1 MKHQLLHVSGL
12 IGPSSG
18 STHLYKTIAQQT
30 KQLYYFKNIKEKLSK
45 TNAYIN
51 KQLFFYKRVLPDD
64 GSIRAETCRILCFIT
79 FL

>member
-18 STHLYKTIAQQT
+18 STNLCKTIAQQAR
-30 KQLYYFKNIKEKLSK
+30 QFYYFKKIKEKLSK

-51 KQLFFYKRVLPDD
+51 KQLLYTIVCSLMM
-64 GSIRAETCRILCFIT
+64 SQ
-79 FL
+79 

>member
-1 MKHQLLHVSGL
+1 MKHQPLHVSAL

-30 KQLYYFKNIKEKLSK
+30 EQFYYFKNMKEKLSK

-51 KQLFFYKRVLPDD
+51 KQLFYTEVWSLVM
-64 GSIRAETCRILCFIT
+64 GQ
-79 FL
+79 